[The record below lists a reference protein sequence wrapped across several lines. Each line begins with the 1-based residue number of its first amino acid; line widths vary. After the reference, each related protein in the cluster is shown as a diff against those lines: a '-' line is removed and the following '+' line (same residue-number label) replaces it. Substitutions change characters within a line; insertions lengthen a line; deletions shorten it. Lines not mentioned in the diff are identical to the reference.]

1 MEANAI
7 IDPETGNLAVSAME
21 IKRVSLDHCKRVLTN
36 NAPLVEYSKEIAL
49 KEKIHEERMS
59 RLGEGSFNPT
69 LRKFEKVTKKFERSN
84 KRNYDF
90 LVRAGDRFKKS
101 VYRMGRR
108 MLVEEEFPSKFD
120 YTTLHQIYKG
130 KGRKELL
137 DNNRYIH
144 SKDWL
149 PRLVEGVI
157 VDEMKDDILDGSSP
171 YQIGG
176 QPGHQP
182 QEHLFTIKSI
192 MAWYEH
198 VGKLLMLQGFDI
210 SKFFDKEVLADV
222 MDTLHELGV
231 DMKAYRTW
239 FN

>member
-1 MEANAI
+1 M
-7 IDPETGNLAVSAME
+7 
-21 IKRVSLDHCKRVLTN
+21 
-36 NAPLVEYSKEIAL
+36 
-49 KEKIHEERMS
+49 
-59 RLGEGSFNPT
+59 
-69 LRKFEKVTKKFERSN
+69 
-84 KRNYDF
+84 
-90 LVRAGDRFKKS
+90 
-101 VYRMGRR
+101 
-108 MLVEEEFPSKFD
+108 EEEFQSKFD

-130 KGRKELL
+130 KGKKELL
-137 DNNRYIH
+137 DNNWYIH

-222 MDTLHELGV
+222 MDTLHGLGV

-239 FN
+239 CKLNNNTTIRVKTGVGYTEWSEEGPMIGQGTG